1 MPSVLFINHILDDK
15 NAFKL
20 IALLAATK
28 QQNTNPS
35 IISAQN
41 PGKIPCLNGRGGQR
55 YFLWGCAFAKK
66 LPLFLRPLALD
77 RNDFKFAS
85 ALSAIPL

>member
-1 MPSVLFINHILDDK
+1 VQFINHILDDK

-41 PGKIPCLNGRGGQR
+41 PGKIPCLAGKHTKYGKIPRWEIEK
-55 YFLWGCAFAKK
+55 Y
-66 LPLFLRPLALD
+66 AL
-77 RNDFKFAS
+77 NTTS
-85 ALSAIPL
+85 PSS

>member
-1 MPSVLFINHILDDK
+1 MSSVQFINHILDDK

-41 PGKIPCLNGRGGQR
+41 PGKIPCLTGKHTKYGKIPR
-55 YFLWGCAFAKK
+55 WEIEKH
-66 LPLFLRPLALD
+66 AL
-77 RNDFKFAS
+77 NTTS
-85 ALSAIPL
+85 PSS